1 MKNGEPQS
9 RQVGRAV
16 WRSLGKEICMTEQE
30 KVYKDFEAKLPAH
43 LKAMDKAGK
52 ANFNDWLTC
61 QQALLQMRQ
70 TQALEGIHDILRH
83 WAKNGVYQTQA
94 LEGVHDILRHWA
106 KNGVYMG
113 PFFG

>member
-1 MKNGEPQS
+1 MKYKIVEPTLTAQ
-9 RQVGRAV
+9 
-16 WRSLGKEICMTEQE
+16 EQA
-30 KVYKDFEAKLPAH
+30 YKDFEAKLVAH

-52 ANFNDWLTC
+52 ANFNDWLAC

-70 TQALEGIHDILRH
+70 VHAAESMLE
-83 WAKNGVYQTQA
+83 
-94 LEGVHDILRHWA
+94 ILRHWA

>member
-1 MKNGEPQS
+1 MTPQ
-9 RQVGRAV
+9 
-16 WRSLGKEICMTEQE
+16 EQ
-30 KVYKDFEAKLPAH
+30 VYKDFEAKLVTH

-83 WAKNGVYQTQA
+83 WAKNGVY
-94 LEGVHDILRHWA
+94 L
-106 KNGVYMG
+106 G